1 MRTFV
6 ITDIHGNN
14 EAFRKALKYVK
25 LKKTDTLILLGDY
38 IDKGYDSKGVLDTIL
53 LLQESGFNLI
63 CLKGNHEQMLLDSL
77 NDTAKF
83 NNWILNGGKETL
95 SSFLTSSIEKI
106 PIKYIELLNSF
117 KYYHLTENF
126 IFVHAALNMN
136 IENPFEDIKTIL
148 WERNPEKYLNSEW
161 LQGRFVIHGH
171 NPTNKDSIY
180 RTIESNEQFI
190 CLDNGAFLTK
200 DGFGSVCIFQ
210 LENFN
215 LNFIT

>member
-25 LKKTDTLILLGDY
+25 LKRADTLILLGDY

-53 LLQESGFNLI
+53 LLQESGFNLV
-63 CLKGNHEQMLLDSL
+63 CLKGNHEQMLLDSFE
-77 NDTAKF
+77 DKTKY

-106 PIKYIELLNSF
+106 PHKYIKLLNSF
-117 KYYHLTENF
+117 KYYHLIDNF

-136 IENPFEDIKTIL
+136 IENPFADVKTIL
-148 WERNPEKYLNSEW
+148 WERNPEKHINLEW
-161 LQGRFVIHGH
+161 LKDRFIIHGH
-171 NPTNKDSIY
+171 NPTNRDLIK
-180 RTIESNEQFI
+180 RNIENNEKLI
-190 CLDNGAFLTK
+190 CLDNGAFINK
-200 DGFGSVCIFQ
+200 DGFGSVCI
-210 LENFN
+210 LELETFVV
-215 LNFIT
+215 NFIE